1 MGFRKFSHSSET
13 GLMDLVL
20 PTVYS
25 RLVTG
30 ELVAH
35 KLFPCSN
42 HASLSPVSKGQV
54 KRYSLI
60 APYLYHIL
68 CPKM

>member
-42 HASLSPVSKGQV
+42 HASLSLVSKGKV
-54 KRYSLI
+54 
-60 APYLYHIL
+60 
-68 CPKM
+68 